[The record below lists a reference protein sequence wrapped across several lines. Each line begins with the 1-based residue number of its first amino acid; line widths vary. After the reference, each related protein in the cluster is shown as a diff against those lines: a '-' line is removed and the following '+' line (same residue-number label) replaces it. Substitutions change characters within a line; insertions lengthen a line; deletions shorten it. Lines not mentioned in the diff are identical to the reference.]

1 MGIIMKLSTSKRLNV
16 ALYEMGIYNYYD
28 IIDHI
33 PINYEDF
40 HASTPHYLKDKE
52 KVVFYAKIVTPFV
65 RVSNSKG
72 LVVTSAKVLSEN
84 DRTIT
89 VTAFNRPYLTKI
101 FKSGDE
107 VSIIASF
114 DALRHSFNVINII
127 KGIPSEE
134 EKIRPIY
141 SLPNA
146 IENHVFRRLVQKAF
160 VNLEGKIIS
169 YVPYT
174 YLSKYR
180 LLDKEHSLRLVHFP
194 TKISDIFAGYRYLK
208 YEECLLF
215 ALRNK
220 FIRQENESLIVQ
232 KSKIN
237 LEYLDIFINKLP
249 YSLTNDQKL
258 ALDEI
263 VKDMNDKRLMY
274 RLLQGDV
281 GSGKTL
287 VAALA
292 MYANFL
298 RNEQSAF
305 MAPTDTLARQHY
317 ETLSNLFSHEDVK
330 VALLVGKTSKEERE
344 NIKSGLLT
352 GAIDILVGT
361 HALFSDDID
370 YKNLGLV
377 IIDEQHRFGV
387 NQRNALLKKGD
398 KADLLLMSATPIPR
412 SLALSIYGDLD
423 VSSLHSFPNERRD
436 VLTKIISSRDKI
448 IIEAIN
454 KALKANKNVFIIAPL
469 IEQGSK
475 NKHDAI
481 SLFKMYQ
488 KLYPEKVSLLHGK
501 MNLDEKLYAFE
512 NFKSK
517 NTPILIATSVI
528 EVGID
533 IKDANTLIVYDA
545 DSFGLASLHQLRGR
559 IGRGGEK
566 ALCLLIDDN
575 EEEEGKKRL
584 SVLEKSN
591 DGFFIA
597 SEDLKMRG
605 PGEIFGIRQSGLP
618 NFRFV
623 NIINDFRIFE
633 CARDDADEILK
644 NKDKYAFLLNHVAY
658 LTKNK
663 EDDRD

>member
-1 MGIIMKLSTSKRLNV
+1 MKLSTSKRLNA
-16 ALYEMGIYNYYD
+16 ALYDMGVFNYYD
-28 IIDHI
+28 VIDHI
-33 PINYEDF
+33 PSNYEDF

-52 KVVFYAKIVTPFV
+52 KVVIYGKIISPFV

-72 LVVTSAKVLSEN
+72 IVVTSSKVMSDNNKILS
-84 DRTIT
+84 I
-89 VTAFNRPYLTKI
+89 TAFNRPYLTKI
-101 FKSGDE
+101 FKNEDE
-107 VSIIASF
+107 VAIIASY

-127 KGIPSEE
+127 KGIPKEE

-160 VNLEGKIIS
+160 TNLEGKIVT

-174 YLSKYR
+174 YLNKYR
-180 LLDKEHSLRLVHFP
+180 LLDKEHSLKLVHFP
-194 TKISDIFAGYRYLK
+194 LKMEDIYAGYRYLK

-220 FIRQENESLIVQ
+220 FIRKQNESLVVS
-232 KSKIN
+232 KSQIN
-237 LEYLDIFINKLP
+237 LDYLNEFIKKLP
-249 YSLTNDQKL
+249 YLLTSDQSS
-258 ALDEI
+258 ALKEI
-263 VKDMNDKRLMY
+263 VNDMNDKRLMY

-287 VAALA
+287 VAALS

-317 ETLSNLFSHEDVK
+317 ESLTKLFENEDVK
-330 VALLVGKTSKEERE
+330 IALLVGKTSKEERE
-344 NIKSGLLT
+344 NIKSGLLC

-423 VSSLHSFPNERRD
+423 VSSLHSFPNEKRD
-436 VLTKIISSRDKI
+436 VLTKIITSRDKL

-454 KALKANKNVFIIAPL
+454 AALKADENVFIIAPL

-475 NKHDAI
+475 GKHDAY
-481 SLFKMYQ
+481 SLFNLYQ
-488 KLYPEKVSLLHGK
+488 KLYPNKVSLLHGK
-501 MNLDEKLYAFE
+501 MTLDEKLYAFT
-512 NFKSK
+512 NFKEK

-545 DSFGLASLHQLRGR
+545 DFFGLASLHQLRGR
-559 IGRGGEK
+559 IGRSGKK
-566 ALCLLIDDN
+566 ALCLLIDES
-575 EEEEGKKRL
+575 EEEESKARL
-584 SVLEKSN
+584 DVLVKSN
-591 DGFFIA
+591 DGFYIA

-605 PGEIFGIRQSGLP
+605 PGEIFGVRQSGLP

-623 NIINDFRIFE
+623 NIVSDFRIFE
-633 CARDDADEILK
+633 CARDDADEILAHPS
-644 NKDKYAFLLNHVAY
+644 KYSFILNHVAH
-658 LTKNK
+658 LVKNK

>member
-1 MGIIMKLSTSKRLNV
+1 MKLSTSKRLNA
-16 ALYEMGIYNYYD
+16 ALYDMGVFNYYD
-28 IIDHI
+28 VIDHI
-33 PINYEDF
+33 PSNYEDF

-52 KVVFYAKIVTPFV
+52 KVVIYGKIISPFV

-72 LVVTSAKVLSEN
+72 IVVTSSKVMSDNNKILS
-84 DRTIT
+84 I
-89 VTAFNRPYLTKI
+89 TAFNRPYLTKI
-101 FKSGDE
+101 FKNEDE
-107 VSIIASF
+107 VAIIASY

-127 KGIPSEE
+127 KGIPKEE

-160 VNLEGKIIS
+160 TNLEGKIVT

-174 YLSKYR
+174 YLNKYR
-180 LLDKEHSLRLVHFP
+180 LLDKEHSLKLVHFP
-194 TKISDIFAGYRYLK
+194 LKMEDIYAGYRYLK

-220 FIRQENESLIVQ
+220 FIRKQNESLVVS
-232 KSKIN
+232 KSQIN
-237 LEYLDIFINKLP
+237 LDYLNEFIKKLP
-249 YSLTNDQKL
+249 YLLTSDQSS
-258 ALDEI
+258 ALKEI
-263 VKDMNDKRLMY
+263 VNDMNDKRLMY

-287 VAALA
+287 VAALS

-317 ETLSNLFSHEDVK
+317 ETLTKLFENEDVK
-330 VALLVGKTSKEERE
+330 IALLVGKTSKEERE
-344 NIKSGLLT
+344 NIKSGLLC
-352 GAIDILVGT
+352 GAVDILVGT

-423 VSSLHSFPNERRD
+423 VSSLHSFPNEKRD
-436 VLTKIISSRDKI
+436 VLTKIITSRDKL

-454 KALKANKNVFIIAPL
+454 AALKADENVFIIAPL

-475 NKHDAI
+475 GKHDAY
-481 SLFKMYQ
+481 SLFNLYQ
-488 KLYPEKVSLLHGK
+488 KLYPNKVSLLHGK
-501 MNLDEKLYAFE
+501 MTLDEKLYAFT
-512 NFKSK
+512 NFKEK

-545 DSFGLASLHQLRGR
+545 DFFGLASLHQLRGR
-559 IGRGGEK
+559 IGRSGKK
-566 ALCLLIDDN
+566 ALCLLIDES
-575 EEEEGKKRL
+575 EEEESKARL
-584 SVLEKSN
+584 DVLVKSN
-591 DGFFIA
+591 DGFYIA

-605 PGEIFGIRQSGLP
+605 PGEIFGVRQSGLP

-623 NIINDFRIFE
+623 NIVSDFRIFE
-633 CARDDADEILK
+633 CARDDADEILAQPS
-644 NKDKYAFLLNHVAY
+644 KYSFILNHVAH
-658 LTKNK
+658 LVKNK

>member
-1 MGIIMKLSTSKRLNV
+1 MKLSTSNRLNA
-16 ALYEMGIYNYYD
+16 ALYDMGVFSYYD
-28 IIDHI
+28 VIDHI
-33 PINYEDF
+33 PSNYEDF

-52 KVVFYAKIVTPFV
+52 KVVIYGKIISPFV

-72 LVVTSAKVLSEN
+72 IVVTSSKVMSGNNKILS
-84 DRTIT
+84 I
-89 VTAFNRPYLTKI
+89 TAFNRPYLTKI
-101 FKSGDE
+101 FKNEDE
-107 VSIIASF
+107 VAIIASY

-127 KGIPSEE
+127 KGIPKEE

-160 VNLEGKIIS
+160 TNLEGKIVT

-174 YLSKYR
+174 YLNKYR
-180 LLDKEHSLRLVHFP
+180 LLDKEHSLKLVHFP
-194 TKISDIFAGYRYLK
+194 LKMEDIYAGYRYLK

-220 FIRQENESLIVQ
+220 FIRKQNESLVVS
-232 KSKIN
+232 KSQIN
-237 LEYLDIFINKLP
+237 LDYLNEFIKKLP
-249 YSLTNDQKL
+249 YLLTSDQSS
-258 ALDEI
+258 ALKEI
-263 VKDMNDKRLMY
+263 VDDMNDKRLMY

-287 VAALA
+287 VAALS

-317 ETLSNLFSHEDVK
+317 ETLTKLFENEDVK
-330 VALLVGKTSKEERE
+330 IALLVGKTSKEERE
-344 NIKSGLLT
+344 NIKSGLLC

-423 VSSLHSFPNERRD
+423 VSSLHSFPNVKRD
-436 VLTKIISSRDKI
+436 VLTKIITSCDKL

-454 KALKANKNVFIIAPL
+454 AALKADENVFIIAPL

-475 NKHDAI
+475 GKHDAY
-481 SLFKMYQ
+481 SLFNLYQ
-488 KLYPEKVSLLHGK
+488 KLYPNKVSLLHGK
-501 MNLDEKLYAFE
+501 MTLDEKLYAFK
-512 NFKSK
+512 NFKEK

-545 DSFGLASLHQLRGR
+545 EFFGLASLHQLRGR
-559 IGRGGEK
+559 IGRSGKK
-566 ALCLLIDDN
+566 ALCLLIDESED
-575 EEEEGKKRL
+575 EESKARL
-584 SVLEKSN
+584 DVLVKSN
-591 DGFFIA
+591 DGFYIA
-597 SEDLKMRG
+597 SEDFKMRG
-605 PGEIFGIRQSGLP
+605 PGEIFGVKQSGLP
-618 NFRFV
+618 NFRFA
-623 NIINDFRIFE
+623 NIVSDFRIFE
-633 CARDDADEILK
+633 CARDDADEILASPS
-644 NKDKYAFLLNHVAY
+644 KYSFILNHVAY

>member
-1 MGIIMKLSTSKRLNV
+1 MKLSTSKRLNA
-16 ALYEMGIYNYYD
+16 ALYDMGVFNYYD
-28 IIDHI
+28 VIDHI
-33 PINYEDF
+33 PSNYEDF

-52 KVVFYAKIVTPFV
+52 KVVIYGKIISPFV

-72 LVVTSAKVLSEN
+72 VVVTSSKVMSENNKVLS
-84 DRTIT
+84 I
-89 VTAFNRPYLTKI
+89 TAFNRPYLTKI
-101 FKSGDE
+101 FKSEDE
-107 VSIIASF
+107 VAIIASY

-127 KGIPSEE
+127 KGIPKEE

-141 SLPNA
+141 SLPSA

-160 VNLEGKIIS
+160 TNLEGKIVT

-174 YLSKYR
+174 YLNKYR
-180 LLDKEHSLRLVHFP
+180 LLDKEHSLKLVHFP
-194 TKISDIFAGYRYLK
+194 LKMEDIYTGYRYLK

-220 FIRQENESLIVQ
+220 FIRKQNESLVVNKFQ
-232 KSKIN
+232 IN
-237 LEYLDIFINKLP
+237 LDYLNEFIKKLP
-249 YSLTNDQKL
+249 YSLTSDQSS
-258 ALDEI
+258 ALKEI
-263 VKDMNDKRLMY
+263 VDDMNDKRLMY

-287 VAALA
+287 VAALS

-305 MAPTDTLARQHY
+305 MVPTDTLARQHY
-317 ETLSNLFSHEDVK
+317 ETLTKLFVDEDVK
-330 VALLVGKTSKEERE
+330 IALLVGKTSKEERE
-344 NIKSGLLT
+344 NIKSGLLC
-352 GAIDILVGT
+352 GAIDIVVGT

-377 IIDEQHRFGV
+377 VIDEQHRFGV

-423 VSSLHSFPNERRD
+423 VSSLHSFPNKKRD
-436 VLTKIISSRDKI
+436 VLTKIITSRDKL

-454 KALKANKNVFIIAPL
+454 AALKANENVFIIAPL

-475 NKHDAI
+475 GKHDAY
-481 SLFKMYQ
+481 SLFNLYQ
-488 KLYPEKVSLLHGK
+488 KLYPNKVSLLHGK
-501 MNLDEKLYAFE
+501 MTLDEKLYAFE
-512 NFKSK
+512 NFKEK
-517 NTPILIATSVI
+517 KTPILIATSVI

-545 DSFGLASLHQLRGR
+545 DFFGLASLHQLRGR
-559 IGRGGEK
+559 IGRSGKK
-566 ALCLLIDDN
+566 ALCLLIDDGEN
-575 EEEEGKKRL
+575 EESKARL
-584 SVLEKSN
+584 NVLAKSN
-591 DGFFIA
+591 DGFYIA

-605 PGEIFGIRQSGLP
+605 PGEIFGVKQSGLP
-618 NFRFV
+618 NFRFA
-623 NIINDFRIFE
+623 NIVSDFRIFE
-633 CARDDADEILK
+633 CARDDADEILA
-644 NKDKYAFLLNHVAY
+644 NPSKYSFILNHVAY

>member
-1 MGIIMKLSTSKRLNV
+1 MKLSTSKRLNA
-16 ALYEMGIYNYYD
+16 ALYDMGVFNYYD
-28 IIDHI
+28 VIDHI
-33 PINYEDF
+33 PSNYEDF

-52 KVVFYAKIVTPFV
+52 KVVIYGKILSPFV

-72 LVVTSAKVLSEN
+72 IVVTSSKVMSDNNKILS
-84 DRTIT
+84 I
-89 VTAFNRPYLTKI
+89 TAFNRPYLTKI
-101 FKSGDE
+101 FKNEDE
-107 VSIIASF
+107 VAIIASY

-127 KGIPSEE
+127 KGIPKEE

-160 VNLEGKIIS
+160 TNLEGKIVT

-174 YLSKYR
+174 YLNKYR
-180 LLDKEHSLRLVHFP
+180 LLDKEHSLKLVHFP
-194 TKISDIFAGYRYLK
+194 LKMEDIYAGYRYLK

-220 FIRQENESLIVQ
+220 FIRKQNESLVVS
-232 KSKIN
+232 KSQIN
-237 LEYLDIFINKLP
+237 LDYLNEFIKKLP
-249 YSLTNDQKL
+249 YLLTSDQSS
-258 ALDEI
+258 ALKEI
-263 VKDMNDKRLMY
+263 VDDMNDKRLMY

-287 VAALA
+287 VAALS

-317 ETLSNLFSHEDVK
+317 ETLTKLFENEDVK
-330 VALLVGKTSKEERE
+330 IALLVGKTSKEERE
-344 NIKSGLLT
+344 NIKSGLLC

-423 VSSLHSFPNERRD
+423 VSSLHSFPNEKRD
-436 VLTKIISSRDKI
+436 VLTKIITSRDKL

-454 KALKANKNVFIIAPL
+454 AALKADENVFIIAPL

-475 NKHDAI
+475 GKHDAY
-481 SLFKMYQ
+481 SLFNLYQ
-488 KLYPEKVSLLHGK
+488 KLYPNKVSLLHGK
-501 MNLDEKLYAFE
+501 MTLDEKLYAFT
-512 NFKSK
+512 NFKEK

-545 DSFGLASLHQLRGR
+545 DFFGLASLHQLRGR
-559 IGRGGEK
+559 IGRSGKK
-566 ALCLLIDDN
+566 ALCLLIDESED
-575 EEEEGKKRL
+575 EESKARL
-584 SVLEKSN
+584 DVLVKSN
-591 DGFFIA
+591 DGFYIA

-605 PGEIFGIRQSGLP
+605 PGEIFGVRQSGLP

-623 NIINDFRIFE
+623 NIVSDFRIFE
-633 CARDDADEILK
+633 CARDDADEILAQPS
-644 NKDKYAFLLNHVAY
+644 KYSFILNHVAH
-658 LTKNK
+658 LVKNK

>member
-1 MGIIMKLSTSKRLNV
+1 MKLSTSKRLNA
-16 ALYEMGIYNYYD
+16 ALYDMGVFNYYD
-28 IIDHI
+28 VIDHI
-33 PINYEDF
+33 PSNYEDF

-52 KVVFYAKIVTPFV
+52 KVVIYGKIISPFV

-72 LVVTSAKVLSEN
+72 IVVTSSKVMSDNNKILS
-84 DRTIT
+84 I
-89 VTAFNRPYLTKI
+89 TAFNRPYLTKI
-101 FKSGDE
+101 FKNEDE
-107 VSIIASF
+107 VAIIASY

-127 KGIPSEE
+127 KGIPKEE

-160 VNLEGKIIS
+160 TNLEGKIVT

-174 YLSKYR
+174 YLNKYR
-180 LLDKEHSLRLVHFP
+180 LLDKEHSLKLVHFP
-194 TKISDIFAGYRYLK
+194 LKMEDIYAGYRYLK

-220 FIRQENESLIVQ
+220 FIRKQNESLVVS
-232 KSKIN
+232 KSQIN
-237 LEYLDIFINKLP
+237 LDYLNEFIKKLP
-249 YSLTNDQKL
+249 YLLTSDQSS
-258 ALDEI
+258 ALKEI
-263 VKDMNDKRLMY
+263 VDDMNDKRLMY

-287 VAALA
+287 VAALS

-317 ETLSNLFSHEDVK
+317 ETLTKLFENEDVK
-330 VALLVGKTSKEERE
+330 IALLVGKTSKEERE
-344 NIKSGLLT
+344 NIKSGLLC

-423 VSSLHSFPNERRD
+423 VSSLHSFPNEKRD
-436 VLTKIISSRDKI
+436 VLTKIITSRDKLI
-448 IIEAIN
+448 TEAIN
-454 KALKANKNVFIIAPL
+454 AALKADENVFIIAPL

-475 NKHDAI
+475 GKHDAY
-481 SLFKMYQ
+481 SLFNLYQ
-488 KLYPEKVSLLHGK
+488 KLYPNKVSLLHGK
-501 MNLDEKLYAFE
+501 MTLDEKLCAFK
-512 NFKSK
+512 NFKEK

-545 DSFGLASLHQLRGR
+545 DFFGLASLHQLRGR
-559 IGRGGEK
+559 IGRSGKK
-566 ALCLLIDDN
+566 ALCLLIDES
-575 EEEEGKKRL
+575 EEEESKARL
-584 SVLEKSN
+584 DVLVKSN
-591 DGFFIA
+591 DGFYIA

-605 PGEIFGIRQSGLP
+605 PGEIFGVRQSGLP

-623 NIINDFRIFE
+623 NIVSNFRIFE
-633 CARDDADEILK
+633 CARDDADEILAQPS
-644 NKDKYAFLLNHVAY
+644 KYSFILNHVAH
-658 LTKNK
+658 LVKNK